1 MMQRQ
6 LFLRWCIVVGL
17 VTVGAY
23 LLWREGYVTLLAT
36 HDASGLSMFI
46 LAVFTLTTLYLGRL
60 AWRLSVA
67 QDALRAH
74 GRDGGALNGIVAEL
88 RHQDPAQTETAAQ
101 GVEWLL
107 ATLRLRFKGPNENG
121 WFIADVLFKL
131 GLIGT
136 VVGFILMLGAMS
148 AVDAVD
154 INTVQRMLKHMSEGM
169 RVALFTTLTGLV
181 SGVILGIQC
190 QLLDRGADDVIAAA
204 GSLLHRRAR
213 ARTPM

>member
-1 MMQRQ
+1 MVPRQ
-6 LFLRWCIVVGL
+6 LFLRWCIVIGL
-17 VTVGAY
+17 VAVGSY
-23 LLWREGYVTLLAT
+23 LLWREGYLTLLAQ
-36 HDASGLSMFI
+36 HDSSGVSMLI
-46 LAVFTLTTLYLGRL
+46 LAVFTLTTLYLGAL

-67 QDALRAH
+67 QDALYTH
-74 GRDGGALNGIVAEL
+74 DRDGSLLKGIAAEL
-88 RHQDPAQTETAAQ
+88 MNQDQAQTKTAAQ
-101 GVEWLL
+101 GVEWRL
-107 ATLRLRFKGPNENG
+107 ATLRLRLKGPTENG
-121 WFIADVLFKL
+121 WFIADLLFKL

-154 INTVQRMLKHMSEGM
+154 IHTVQRMLKHMSEGM

-204 GSLLHRRAR
+204 GSMLHHTAR
-213 ARTPM
+213 AGMPV